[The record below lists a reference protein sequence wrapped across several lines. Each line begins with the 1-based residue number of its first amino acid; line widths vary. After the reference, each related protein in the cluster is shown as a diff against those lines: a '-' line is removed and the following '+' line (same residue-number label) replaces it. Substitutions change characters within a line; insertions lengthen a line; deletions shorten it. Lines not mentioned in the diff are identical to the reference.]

1 MAVKRVLARL
11 AAHLGVAPASRRYY
25 GLNELDR
32 KLERHLDFD
41 GGVFVEAG
49 ANDGVNQSNTL
60 FFERHRRWRG
70 LLVEPIPDLA
80 ALCRRNRPKAIVECC
95 ALTSLGTA
103 GTQLSMVYTNLTSV
117 VRGAMKSAE
126 EEARH
131 ISAGRAIQNVTPYD
145 LQVVGQPLS
154 MLLDRHGLAHVDL
167 LSLDVEGYELQ
178 ALKGIDFARHRP
190 RFILVEARYR
200 AEIDAYLAPH
210 YTIRDV
216 LSHHDVLYA
225 AKDAIA

>member
-1 MAVKRVLARL
+1 MLRQGLARL
-11 AAHLGVAPASRRYY
+11 SDRLRRRSSPRYH

-32 KLERHLDFD
+32 KLERHLNFD
-41 GGVFVEAG
+41 RGLFVEAG
-49 ANDGVNQSNTL
+49 ANDGINQSNTVY
-60 FFERHRRWRG
+60 FETYRRWRG
-70 LLVEPIPDLA
+70 LLVEPIPALA
-80 ALCRRNRPKAIVECC
+80 ERCRRNRPRAIVECC
-95 ALTSLGTA
+95 ALVPFDRAGATLTMVDANLMSL
-103 GTQLSMVYTNLTSV
+103 

-126 EEARH
+126 EESRH
-131 ISAGRAIQNVTPYD
+131 LAAAATVQQIEPRE

-154 MLLDRHGLAHVDL
+154 MLLDRHGLVHVDL

-178 ALKGIDFARHRP
+178 ALKGIDFTRHRP

-210 YTIRDV
+210 YSVRDV

-225 AKDAIA
+225 AR

>member
-1 MAVKRVLARL
+1 MLRQGLARL
-11 AAHLGVAPASRRYY
+11 SDRLRRRSSPRYH

-41 GGVFVEAG
+41 HGIFVEAG
-49 ANDGVNQSNTL
+49 ANDGINQSNT
-60 FFERHRRWRG
+60 FYFETYRRWRG
-70 LLVEPIPDLA
+70 LLVEPIPALA
-80 ALCRRNRPKAIVECC
+80 ERCRRNRPRAIVECC
-95 ALTSLGTA
+95 ALVPFDRAGETLTMIDANLMSL
-103 GTQLSMVYTNLTSV
+103 

-126 EEARH
+126 EESRH
-131 ISAGRAIQNVTPYD
+131 LAAAATVQQIEPRE

-154 MLLDRHGLAHVDL
+154 MLLDRHCLAHVDL

-178 ALKGIDFARHRP
+178 ALKGIDFTRHRP

-210 YTIRDV
+210 YSVRDA

-225 AKDAIA
+225 AH

>member
-1 MAVKRVLARL
+1 MAVKRVLAGI
-11 AAHLGVAPASRRYY
+11 AARLGVAQASRRYY

-41 GGVFVEAG
+41 EGVFVEAG

-60 FFERHRRWRG
+60 YFERHRRWRG
-70 LLVEPIPDLA
+70 LLVEPVPELA

-95 ALTSLGTA
+95 ALSSFGTA

-131 ISAGRAIQNVTPYD
+131 IAAGSAIQDVTPYE
-145 LQVVGQPLS
+145 LQVVSQPLS
-154 MLLDRHGLAHVDL
+154 ALLGRHGMAHVDL

-178 ALKGIDFARHRP
+178 ALKGIDFTRHRP

-200 AEIDAYLAPH
+200 AEIDAFLAPH
-210 YTIRDV
+210 YTVRNV
-216 LSHHDVLYA
+216 LSHHDVLYV
-225 AKDAIA
+225 AKTD